1 MNEIKYLLPESGRTN
16 IEGEFVESKEA
27 MEWMKKNNGV
37 FVECNNCKKYV
48 YKEGYFIR
56 YVHCNIGKGW
66 YRLPY
71 KYVPRSDFEESVR
84 DWVVDIV
91 RHESD
96 SWSKQWCPV

>member
-1 MNEIKYLLPESGRTN
+1 MKYLLPESGRKN

-27 MEWMKKNNGV
+27 MEWMRNNNGV
-37 FVECNNCKKYV
+37 FVECDNGKKYV

-71 KYVPRSDFEESVR
+71 KYNTLPRSEFEESVR
-84 DWVVDIV
+84 DWVD
-91 RHESD
+91 E
-96 SWSKQWCPV
+96 KQWCPVQ